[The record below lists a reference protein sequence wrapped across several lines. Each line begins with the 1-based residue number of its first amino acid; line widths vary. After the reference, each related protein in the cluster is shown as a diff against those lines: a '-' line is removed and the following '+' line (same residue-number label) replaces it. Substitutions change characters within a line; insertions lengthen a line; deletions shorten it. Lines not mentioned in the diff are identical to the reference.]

1 MDPKTF
7 REYDIRGIVGSQIL
21 ETDVIRLGRAFGTY
35 MARRGKHRV
44 SVGRDVRPSS
54 EPFRAALLQGLLET
68 GLEVTDLGVCPTPVF
83 YFSLRHLLLDGG
95 VMITA
100 SHNPPE
106 YNGFKI
112 CSGPDT
118 IFGAEI
124 QELRRLMEQADLV
137 SGRGR
142 LDSADVITPYQDYIL
157 KTIRLKRPLRI
168 GLDAGNAVG
177 GPVALPL
184 LRALGCKVHDLF
196 CEPDGTFPNHEP
208 DPTVL
213 ENLRDL
219 TALVTRESLD
229 VGIAYDGDCDRI
241 GVVDEQGRVVFG
253 DRLLI
258 IFARDI
264 LSRHP
269 GATFVSEVKC
279 SQTLYDDIR
288 KRGGTAIMWKAGHS
302 LIKSKLREVN
312 AVLAGEMSGHMFF
325 AEGYFGYDDA
335 IYASCRLLE
344 ILARTNKTIAQL
356 LEGVPETVV
365 TPEIRVEC
373 ADEIKFALVEKVKD
387 HLRGLHQV
395 IDVDGVRVLFDHG
408 WGLVRAS
415 NTQPALVLRFEAE
428 TEQALEEY
436 REKIEG
442 MVAALRGRLEGQ
454 HPSIRG
460 DSALGRNPR
469 VSRKSGT

>member
-1 MDPKTF
+1 
-7 REYDIRGIVGSQIL
+7 
-21 ETDVIRLGRAFGTY
+21 
-35 MARRGKHRV
+35 
-44 SVGRDVRPSS
+44 
-54 EPFRAALLQGLLET
+54 
-68 GLEVTDLGVCPTPVF
+68 
-83 YFSLRHLLLDGG
+83 
-95 VMITA
+95 MITA

-124 QELRRLMEQADLV
+124 QDLRRIMEQGDFI

-142 LDSADVITPYQDYIL
+142 LESADVVSPYREYIL
-157 KTIRLKRPLRI
+157 NSIRLERRLRI

-184 LRALGCKVHDLF
+184 LRGLGCEVHELYCD
-196 CEPDGTFPNHEP
+196 PDGSFPNHDP

-219 TALVTRESLD
+219 TALVRREGLD

-241 GVVDEQGRVVFG
+241 GVVDEQGRVIFG

-258 IFARDI
+258 IFAREI
-264 LSRHP
+264 LARRA
-269 GATFVSEVKC
+269 GTTFVSEVKC

-288 KRGGTAIMWKAGHS
+288 ERGGTAIMWRAGHS
-302 LIKSKLREVN
+302 LIKSKMREVN

-325 AEGYFGYDDA
+325 ADRYFGYDDA

-344 ILARTNKTIAQL
+344 ILAATGKTIAEL

-365 TPEIRVEC
+365 TPEIRVDC
-373 ADEIKFALVEKVKD
+373 PDEIKFSLVDKVKK
-387 HLRGLHQV
+387 HLRQSHQI
-395 IDVDGVRVLFDHG
+395 IDVDGVRVLFDRG

-428 TEQALEEY
+428 TEEALDRY
-436 REKIEG
+436 RETVEA
-442 MVAALRGRLEGQ
+442 VVHQLRSQAERYA
-454 HPSIRG
+454 I
-460 DSALGRNPR
+460 
-469 VSRKSGT
+469 

>member
-7 REYDIRGIVGSQIL
+7 REYDVRGIVGSQIF
-21 ETDVIRLGRAFGTY
+21 EADVTRLGRAVGTY
-35 MARRGKHRV
+35 MARQGKRRV
-44 SVGRDVRPSS
+44 SLGRDVRSSS
-54 EPFRAALLQGLLET
+54 EDFRNALLEGLLES
-68 GLEVTDLGVCPTPVF
+68 GLEVTDLGICPTPVF
-83 YFSLRHLLLDGG
+83 YFSLRHLPLEGG

-112 CSGPDT
+112 CNGPDT

-124 QELRRLMEQADLV
+124 QELRRLMEQGEFV

-142 LDSADVITPYQDYIL
+142 LEFADVVSPYRQYIL
-157 KTIRLKRPLRI
+157 DTIRLKPGLRI

-184 LRALGCKVHDLF
+184 LRSLGCEVHDIY

-219 TALVTRESLD
+219 TALVRRERLD

-241 GVVDEQGRVVFG
+241 GVVDEQGRVIFG

-258 IFARDI
+258 IFAREI
-264 LSRHP
+264 LTRRP
-269 GATFVSEVKC
+269 GTTFVSEVKC
-279 SQTLYDDIR
+279 SKTLYEDIR

-302 LIKSKLREVN
+302 LIKSKMREVN

-325 AEGYFGYDDA
+325 ADRYFGYDDA

-344 ILARTNKTIAQL
+344 ILGATGKTIAEL

-365 TPEIRVEC
+365 TPEIRVDC
-373 ADEIKFALVEKVKD
+373 PDEIKFSLVDKVKER
-387 HLRGLHQV
+387 LRQRHQI
-395 IDVDGVRVLFDHG
+395 IDVDGVRVVFDRG

-428 TEQALEEY
+428 TEESLDRY
-436 REKIEG
+436 RETVE
-442 MVAALRGRLEGQ
+442 AAVRQLRTHMEQ
-454 HPSIRG
+454 
-460 DSALGRNPR
+460 
-469 VSRKSGT
+469 SG

>member
-21 ETDVIRLGRAFGTY
+21 ETDVTELGRAFGTY
-35 MARRGKHRV
+35 MARRGKRRV

-54 EPFRAALLQGLLET
+54 ESFRGALLQGLLET

-83 YFSLRHLLLDGG
+83 YFSIRHLPLEGG

-124 QELRRLMEQADLV
+124 QELRRTMEQGDFV

-142 LDSADVITPYQDYIL
+142 LESTDVITPYQDYIL
-157 KTIRLKRPLRI
+157 KTIRLERPLRI

-184 LRALGCKVHDLF
+184 LRALGCEVHDLY

-219 TALVTRESLD
+219 TALVRRESLD

-264 LSRHP
+264 LSRQP

-302 LIKSKLREVN
+302 LIKNKLREVN

-344 ILARTNKTIAQL
+344 ILARTGKTIAQL
-356 LEGVPETVV
+356 LDGVPETVA
-365 TPEIRVEC
+365 TPEIRVDC
-373 ADEIKFALVEKVKD
+373 ADEIKFALVEKAKE
-387 HLRGLHQV
+387 HLRGLYQV
-395 IDVDGVRVLFDHG
+395 IEVDGVRVVFDHG

-428 TEQALEEY
+428 TEQALGEY

-442 MVAALRGRLEGQ
+442 VVAGLRAHMEQ
-454 HPSIRG
+454 
-460 DSALGRNPR
+460 
-469 VSRKSGT
+469 

>member
-21 ETDVIRLGRAFGTY
+21 ETDVTELGRAFGTY
-35 MARRGKHRV
+35 MARRGKRRV

-54 EPFRAALLQGLLET
+54 ESFRGALLQGLLET

-83 YFSLRHLLLDGG
+83 YFSIRHLPLEGG

-124 QELRRLMEQADLV
+124 QELRRTMEQGDFV

-142 LDSADVITPYQDYIL
+142 LESTDVITPYQDYIL
-157 KTIRLKRPLRI
+157 KTIRLERPLRI

-184 LRALGCKVHDLF
+184 LRALGCEVHDLY

-219 TALVTRESLD
+219 TALVRRESLD

-264 LSRHP
+264 LSRQP

-302 LIKSKLREVN
+302 LIKNKLREVN

-344 ILARTNKTIAQL
+344 ILARTGKTIAQL
-356 LEGVPETVV
+356 LDGVPETVA
-365 TPEIRVEC
+365 TPEIRVDC
-373 ADEIKFALVEKVKD
+373 ADEIKFALVEKVKE
-387 HLRGLHQV
+387 HLRGLYQV
-395 IDVDGVRVLFDHG
+395 IEVDGVRVVFDHG

-428 TEQALEEY
+428 TEQALGEY

-442 MVAALRGRLEGQ
+442 VVAGLRAHMEQ
-454 HPSIRG
+454 
-460 DSALGRNPR
+460 
-469 VSRKSGT
+469 

>member
-54 EPFRAALLQGLLET
+54 ESFRAALLKGLLET

-83 YFSLRHLLLDGG
+83 YFSLRHLPLDGG

-124 QELRRLMEQADLV
+124 QELRRLMEQNDFV

-157 KTIRLKRPLRI
+157 KTIRLERPLRI

-184 LRALGCKVHDLF
+184 LRALGCEVHDLF

-213 ENLRDL
+213 ENLQDL
-219 TALVTRESLD
+219 TALVRRESLD

-241 GVVDEQGRVVFG
+241 GIVDEQGRVVFG

-269 GATFVSEVKC
+269 GATFISEVKC

-288 KRGGTAIMWKAGHS
+288 KRGGTAIMWKTGHS

-344 ILARTNKTIAQL
+344 ILARTKQTIAQL

-387 HLRGLHQV
+387 SLRGLYQV

-442 MVAALRGRLEGQ
+442 MVAALRAGLKG
-454 HPSIRG
+454 
-460 DSALGRNPR
+460 
-469 VSRKSGT
+469 

>member
-1 MDPKTF
+1 MDPKAF
-7 REYDIRGIVGSQIL
+7 REYDIRGIVGSQIF
-21 ETDVIRLGRAFGTY
+21 EADATRLGLAFGTY
-35 MARRGKHRV
+35 IGRWGKRRV
-44 SVGRDVRPSS
+44 SLGRDIRPSS
-54 EPFRAALLQGLLET
+54 EGFRNALLEGLLQT
-68 GLEVTDLGVCPTPVF
+68 GLEVTDLGICPTPVF
-83 YFSLRHLLLDGG
+83 YFSLRHLSLEGG

-112 CSGPDT
+112 CNGPDT
-118 IFGAEI
+118 IFGSEI
-124 QELRRLMEQADLV
+124 QDLRRLLEQGDFA

-142 LDSADVITPYQDYIL
+142 LEFADVITPYRNYIL
-157 KTIRLKRPLRI
+157 DTVRLERRLRI

-184 LRALGCKVHDLF
+184 LRSLGCEVHDLY

-219 TALVTRESLD
+219 TALVRREGLD

-241 GVVDEQGRVVFG
+241 GVVDEEGRVIFG

-258 IFARDI
+258 IFAREI
-264 LSRHP
+264 LARRP
-269 GATFVSEVKC
+269 GTTFVSEVKC
-279 SQTLYDDIR
+279 SKTLYDDIR
-288 KRGGTAIMWKAGHS
+288 RRGGTAIMWKAGHS
-302 LIKSKLREVN
+302 LIKSKMREVN

-325 AEGYFGYDDA
+325 ADRYFGYDDA

-344 ILARTNKTIAQL
+344 ILAATGKTIAEL
-356 LEGVPETVV
+356 LDGVPETVV

-373 ADEIKFALVEKVKD
+373 PDEIKFSLVDKVKE
-387 HLRGLHQV
+387 HLRQSHQI
-395 IDVDGVRVLFDHG
+395 IDVDGVRVLFDRG

-428 TEQALEEY
+428 TEEALDRY
-436 REKIEG
+436 RETVE
-442 MVAALRGRLEGQ
+442 AAVRQLRSPLEQ
-454 HPSIRG
+454 SP
-460 DSALGRNPR
+460 
-469 VSRKSGT
+469 

>member
-7 REYDIRGIVGSQIL
+7 REYDVRGIVGSQIF
-21 ETDVIRLGRAFGTY
+21 EADVTRLGRAVGTY
-35 MARRGKHRV
+35 MARQGKRRV
-44 SVGRDVRPSS
+44 SLGRDVRSSS
-54 EPFRAALLQGLLET
+54 EDFRNALLEGLLES
-68 GLEVTDLGVCPTPVF
+68 GLEVTDLGICPTPVF
-83 YFSLRHLLLDGG
+83 YFSLRHLPLEGG

-112 CSGPDT
+112 CNGPDT

-124 QELRRLMEQADLV
+124 QELRRLMEQGEFV

-142 LDSADVITPYQDYIL
+142 LEFADVVSPYRQYIL
-157 KTIRLKRPLRI
+157 DTIRLKPGLRI

-184 LRALGCKVHDLF
+184 LRSLGCEVHDIY

-219 TALVTRESLD
+219 TALVRRERLD

-241 GVVDEQGRVVFG
+241 GVVDEQGRVIFG

-258 IFARDI
+258 IFAREI
-264 LSRHP
+264 LTRRP
-269 GATFVSEVKC
+269 GTTFVSEVKC
-279 SQTLYDDIR
+279 SKTLYEDIR
-288 KRGGTAIMWKAGHS
+288 RRGGTAIMWKAGHS
-302 LIKSKLREVN
+302 LIKSKMREVN

-325 AEGYFGYDDA
+325 ADRYFGYDDA

-344 ILARTNKTIAQL
+344 ILGATGKTIAEL

-365 TPEIRVEC
+365 TPEIRVDC
-373 ADEIKFALVEKVKD
+373 PDEIKFSLVDKVKER
-387 HLRGLHQV
+387 LRQRHQI
-395 IDVDGVRVLFDHG
+395 IDVDGVRVVFDRG

-428 TEQALEEY
+428 TEESLDRY
-436 REKIEG
+436 RETVE
-442 MVAALRGRLEGQ
+442 AAVRQLRTHMEQ
-454 HPSIRG
+454 
-460 DSALGRNPR
+460 
-469 VSRKSGT
+469 SG

>member
-21 ETDVIRLGRAFGTY
+21 EADVTGLGRAFGTY
-35 MARRGKHRV
+35 MARRGKRRV

-83 YFSLRHLLLDGG
+83 YFSLRHLPLEGG

-124 QELRRLMEQADLV
+124 QELRSIMGQGDFI

-142 LDSADVITPYQDYIL
+142 LEFADVVTPYRDYIL
-157 KTIRLKRPLRI
+157 NTIRLERPLRI
-168 GLDAGNAVG
+168 GLDTGNAVG

-184 LRALGCKVHDLF
+184 LRALGCEVHDLY

-219 TALVTRESLD
+219 TALVRRESLD

-264 LSRHP
+264 LSRQA

-302 LIKSKLREVN
+302 LIKSKLREVQ

-325 AEGYFGYDDA
+325 AERYFGYDDA

-344 ILARTNKTIAQL
+344 ILATTGKTIAQL
-356 LEGVPETVV
+356 LEGVPETVT

-373 ADEIKFALVEKVKD
+373 ADEIKFALVEKVKE
-387 HLRGLHQV
+387 HLRSRYRV
-395 IDVDGVRVLFDHG
+395 IDVDGVRVVFDRG

-428 TEQALEEY
+428 TEQALREY
-436 REKIEG
+436 RETVEG
-442 MVAALRGRLEGQ
+442 VVARLRSHMER
-454 HPSIRG
+454 
-460 DSALGRNPR
+460 
-469 VSRKSGT
+469 